1 MDYDDVLSRMPRP
14 MPRRDMPR
22 PMPERNMPDMPRRGG
37 GDKIDLSKL
46 IDRLR
51 GRSAPKMPPRFGPDN
66 PAPRDPIQMMLPGRV
81 IGNPGSPI
89 GIRLPPRP
97 PEGRPRPE
105 PNVPNAP
112 PRGGEGRIP
121 DMPTRPSPKS
131 KIIEDML
138 QMLKGGS
145 GQRTRPS
152 ESKRS
157 PKEMMDMLREKLG
170 GGIPRPRGQ
179 SYEDVVARGEGG
191 INPVIGPNGERLI
204 DLMESGELGLGL
216 DRPSMPRMPGKV
228 MRMNEGGEAMSPLE
242 ILYGQ
247 IGVADES
254 GARDV
259 IEKILSGQ
267 SSELTEDQRALTNSG
282 IYRRVA
288 NRLGILDRA
297 GNPISAGS
305 SVATDAGRTY
315 TPTIGRALQ
324 TLSEMEGAES
334 GSGIESL
341 LKQILGYNP
350 NQEATGGA
358 YRQAIEAS
366 GFPGF
371 MAGVGGEEGG
381 QPTSEQPNKGYA
393 GYGGQGTSYGGNY
406 GNPEYKGYFGEAPAM
421 PYAGMSSPN
430 PSLSNII
437 GMAPVNYFGMADVVG
452 KDEEAGGN
460 EMPQDEVGMAD
471 PSPGAGGRITN

>member
-1 MDYDDVLSRMPRP
+1 MTVLTSEELGPELSERLGRLGGRPSRDDVFDRMPIP
-14 MPRRDMPR
+14 LPRRDMPR
-22 PMPERNMPDMPRRGG
+22 PMPRRDMPDMPRRGG

-46 IDRLR
+46 LDRLR
-51 GRSAPKMPPRFGPDN
+51 GRSPRREMPMPPPILDRSGDL
-66 PAPRDPIQMMLPGRV
+66 PAPRSRRRDRPRLPGKPMV
-81 IGNPGSPI
+81 
-89 GIRLPPRP
+89 
-97 PEGRPRPE
+97 EGD
-105 PNVPNAP
+105 N
-112 PRGGEGRIP
+112 
-121 DMPTRPSPKS
+121 
-131 KIIEDML
+131 
-138 QMLKGGS
+138 
-145 GQRTRPS
+145 
-152 ESKRS
+152 KRS
-157 PKEMMDMLREKLG
+157 PKEMMDMLRDRLS

-179 SYEDVVARGEGG
+179 SYEDVVARGGGG
-191 INPVIGPNGERLI
+191 INPDGMFDQI
-204 DLMESGELGLGL
+204 
-216 DRPSMPRMPGKV
+216 RPSMPMMPGKV

-247 IGVADES
+247 IGVADEA

-259 IEKILSGQ
+259 IEKILSGR

-324 TLSEMEGAES
+324 TLSEMEAAES

-350 NQEATGGA
+350 NEEATGGA

-371 MAGVGGEEGG
+371 MTGGGGGGG
-381 QPTSEQPNKGYA
+381 QPMPEQPNKGYA

-437 GMAPVNYFGMADVVG
+437 GMAPANYFGMADVVG

-460 EMPQDEVGMAD
+460 AA
-471 PSPGAGGRITN
+471 S

>member
-1 MDYDDVLSRMPRP
+1 MTVITS
-14 MPRRDMPR
+14 
-22 PMPERNMPDMPRRGG
+22 GG
-37 GDKIDLSKL
+37 GDRIDLSEL
-46 IDRLR
+46 LDRLR
-51 GRSAPKMPPRFGPDN
+51 GRSPRREMPMPPPILDRSGDL
-66 PAPRDPIQMMLPGRV
+66 PAPRG
-81 IGNPGSPI
+81 PI
-89 GIRLPPRP
+89 GRTS
-97 PEGRPRPE
+97 
-105 PNVPNAP
+105 
-112 PRGGEGRIP
+112 
-121 DMPTRPSPKS
+121 DMPTRSSPKS
-131 KIIEDML
+131 KTIEDML

-179 SYEDVVARGEGG
+179 SYEDVVARGGGG
-191 INPVIGPNGERLI
+191 INPVVGPNGERLI
-204 DLMESGELGLGL
+204 DLMESGRLRPGPDRPL
-216 DRPSMPRMPGKV
+216 RPSMPRMPGKV

-242 ILYGQ
+242 RLYKQ

-254 GARDV
+254 AARDV
-259 IEKILSGQ
+259 IDKILSGESDQ
-267 SSELTEDQRALTNSG
+267 LTEDQRGMLGGG
-282 IYRRVA
+282 IYRRIA
-288 NRLGILDRA
+288 NRLGMLDRA

-305 SVATDAGRTY
+305 SVVTDYGKTE
-315 TPTIGRALQ
+315 TPTIQRALQ
-324 TLSEMEGAES
+324 TLSEMEGVEA

-341 LKQILGYNP
+341 LKQIFGYNP
-350 NQEATGGA
+350 NQETTGGA

-366 GFPGF
+366 GFPGY
-371 MAGVGGEEGG
+371 MSGGVGS
-381 QPTSEQPNKGYA
+381 QPMPEQPNKGYG

-452 KDEEAGGN
+452 KDKESGGN
-460 EMPQDEVGMAD
+460 AA
-471 PSPGAGGRITN
+471 S

>member
-1 MDYDDVLSRMPRP
+1 MTVITNEELGLDLAERLGRLGGRPSRDDVFDRMPIPLPRP

-37 GDKIDLSKL
+37 GNKIDLSKL

-51 GRSAPKMPPRFGPDN
+51 GRSPKREMPMPPPILDRSGDL
-66 PAPRDPIQMMLPGRV
+66 PAPRSRRRDRPRLPGK
-81 IGNPGSPI
+81 PMK
-89 GIRLPPRP
+89 
-97 PEGRPRPE
+97 EGFF
-105 PNVPNAP
+105 
-112 PRGGEGRIP
+112 
-121 DMPTRPSPKS
+121 
-131 KIIEDML
+131 
-138 QMLKGGS
+138 KGGN
-145 GQRTRPS
+145 
-152 ESKRS
+152 KKS
-157 PKEMMDMLREKLG
+157 PQEMMDMLREKLG

-179 SYEDVVARGEGG
+179 SYEDVVARGGGG
-191 INPVIGPNGERLI
+191 INPVVGPNGERLL
-204 DLMESGELGLGL
+204 DLMESGGLKSDSDRPL
-216 DRPSMPRMPGKV
+216 RPSMPRMPGKV

-242 ILYGQ
+242 MLYSQ

-366 GFPGF
+366 GFPGY
-371 MAGVGGEEGG
+371 MSGGGGG
-381 QPTSEQPNKGYA
+381 QPMPEQPNKGYG
-393 GYGGQGTSYGGNY
+393 GYGGQETSYGGNY

-437 GMAPVNYFGMADVVG
+437 GMAPANYFGMADVVG
-452 KDEEAGGN
+452 KEDEGGT
-460 EMPQDEVGMAD
+460 A
-471 PSPGAGGRITN
+471 S

>member
-1 MDYDDVLSRMPRP
+1 MTVITNEELGLDLAERLGRLGGRPSRDDVFDRMPIPLPRP

-37 GDKIDLSKL
+37 GNKIDLSKL

-51 GRSAPKMPPRFGPDN
+51 GRSPKPRG
-66 PAPRDPIQMMLPGRV
+66 
-81 IGNPGSPI
+81 PI
-89 GIRLPPRP
+89 GRT
-97 PEGRPRPE
+97 
-105 PNVPNAP
+105 
-112 PRGGEGRIP
+112 P

-131 KIIEDML
+131 KTIEDIF
-138 QMLKGGS
+138 KGRS
-145 GQRTRPS
+145 GRRTRPP

-157 PKEMMDMLREKLG
+157 PQEMMDMLRDKLS

-179 SYEDVVARGEGG
+179 SYEDVVARGGGG
-191 INPVIGPNGERLI
+191 INPVVGPNGERLL
-204 DLMESGELGLGL
+204 DLMESGGLKSDSDRPL
-216 DRPSMPRMPGKV
+216 RPSMPRMPGKV

-381 QPTSEQPNKGYA
+381 QPMPEQPNKGYA

-437 GMAPVNYFGMADVVG
+437 GMAPANYFGMADVVG
-452 KDEEAGGN
+452 KDKETGG
-460 EMPQDEVGMAD
+460 GTA
-471 PSPGAGGRITN
+471 S

>member
-1 MDYDDVLSRMPRP
+1 MTVLTSEELGPELSERLGRLGGRPSRDDVFDRMPIP
-14 MPRRDMPR
+14 LPRRDMPR
-22 PMPERNMPDMPRRGG
+22 PMPRRDMPDMPRRGG

-46 IDRLR
+46 LDRLR
-51 GRSAPKMPPRFGPDN
+51 GRSPRREMPMPPPILDRSEDL
-66 PAPRDPIQMMLPGRV
+66 PAPRSRRRDRPRLPGK
-81 IGNPGSPI
+81 PMK
-89 GIRLPPRP
+89 
-97 PEGRPRPE
+97 EGFF
-105 PNVPNAP
+105 
-112 PRGGEGRIP
+112 
-121 DMPTRPSPKS
+121 
-131 KIIEDML
+131 
-138 QMLKGGS
+138 KGGN
-145 GQRTRPS
+145 
-152 ESKRS
+152 KKS
-157 PKEMMDMLREKLG
+157 PQEMMDMLRDRLS

-179 SYEDVVARGEGG
+179 SYQDVVARGGGG
-191 INPVIGPNGERLI
+191 INPVVGPNGERLF
-204 DLMESGELGLGL
+204 DLMESGGLKSDS
-216 DRPSMPRMPGKV
+216 DRPSMPMMPGKV

-247 IGVADES
+247 IGVADEA

-259 IEKILSGQ
+259 IEKILSGR

-324 TLSEMEGAES
+324 TLSEMEAAES

-341 LKQILGYNP
+341 LKQIFGYNP
-350 NQEATGGA
+350 NEEATGGA

-371 MAGVGGEEGG
+371 MTGGGGG
-381 QPTSEQPNKGYA
+381 QPMPEQPNKGYA

-437 GMAPVNYFGMADVVG
+437 GMAPANYFGMADVVG

-460 EMPQDEVGMAD
+460 AA
-471 PSPGAGGRITN
+471 S

>member
-1 MDYDDVLSRMPRP
+1 MSQRPGSPMDYDDVLSRMPRP

-37 GDKIDLSKL
+37 GDRIDLSKL
-46 IDRLR
+46 LDRLR
-51 GRSAPKMPPRFGPDN
+51 GRSPKPRG
-66 PAPRDPIQMMLPGRV
+66 
-81 IGNPGSPI
+81 PI
-89 GIRLPPRP
+89 GRT
-97 PEGRPRPE
+97 
-105 PNVPNAP
+105 
-112 PRGGEGRIP
+112 P

-131 KIIEDML
+131 KTIEDIF
-138 QMLKGGS
+138 KGRS
-145 GQRTRPS
+145 GRRTRPP

-157 PKEMMDMLREKLG
+157 PKEMMDMLRDRLSG
-170 GGIPRPRGQ
+170 G
-179 SYEDVVARGEGG
+179 
-191 INPVIGPNGERLI
+191 
-204 DLMESGELGLGL
+204 
-216 DRPSMPRMPGKV
+216 MPGKV

-259 IEKILSGQ
+259 IEKILSGR

-324 TLSEMEGAES
+324 TLSEMEAAES

-381 QPTSEQPNKGYA
+381 QPMPEQPNKGYA

-452 KDEEAGGN
+452 KEDEGGT
-460 EMPQDEVGMAD
+460 A
-471 PSPGAGGRITN
+471 S

>member
-1 MDYDDVLSRMPRP
+1 MTVITDLPEYLRDRMPRP

-37 GDKIDLSKL
+37 GDRIDLDL
-46 IDRLR
+46 LDRLR
-51 GRSAPKMPPRFGPDN
+51 GRSPKREMPMPPPILDRSGDL
-66 PAPRDPIQMMLPGRV
+66 PAPRSRRRD
-81 IGNPGSPI
+81 
-89 GIRLPPRP
+89 
-97 PEGRPRPE
+97 RPRFPGK
-105 PNVPNAP
+105 PMK
-112 PRGGEGRIP
+112 EGFF
-121 DMPTRPSPKS
+121 
-131 KIIEDML
+131 
-138 QMLKGGS
+138 KGGN
-145 GQRTRPS
+145 
-152 ESKRS
+152 KKS
-157 PKEMMDMLREKLG
+157 PKEMMDMLRDKLS

-179 SYEDVVARGEGG
+179 SYEDVVARGGGG
-191 INPVIGPNGERLI
+191 INPDGMFDQIG
-204 DLMESGELGLGL
+204 
-216 DRPSMPRMPGKV
+216 PSMPMMPGKV
-228 MRMNEGGEAMSPLE
+228 MRMNEGGPVFEGNPEDAIAAAAASAASSEAMSPLE

-267 SSELTEDQRALTNSG
+267 SSELTEDQRGLTGSG

-381 QPTSEQPNKGYA
+381 QPMPEQPNKGYA

-452 KDEEAGGN
+452 KEDEGGT
-460 EMPQDEVGMAD
+460 A
-471 PSPGAGGRITN
+471 S

>member
-1 MDYDDVLSRMPRP
+1 MTVITAEELGPDLADRLGRLGGRPSRDDVLDRIPMPLPRP
-14 MPRRDMPR
+14 MPRRD
-22 PMPERNMPDMPRRGG
+22 MPDMPRRGG

-46 IDRLR
+46 LDRLM
-51 GRSAPKMPPRFGPDN
+51 GQSPKREMPMPPPILDRSGDL
-66 PAPRDPIQMMLPGRV
+66 PAPRSRRRDRPRLPGK
-81 IGNPGSPI
+81 PMK
-89 GIRLPPRP
+89 
-97 PEGRPRPE
+97 EGFF
-105 PNVPNAP
+105 
-112 PRGGEGRIP
+112 
-121 DMPTRPSPKS
+121 
-131 KIIEDML
+131 
-138 QMLKGGS
+138 KGGN
-145 GQRTRPS
+145 
-152 ESKRS
+152 KKS
-157 PKEMMDMLREKLG
+157 PKEMMDMLRDKLS

-179 SYEDVVARGEGG
+179 SYEDVVARGGGG
-191 INPVIGPNGERLI
+191 INPVVGPNGERLF
-204 DLMESGELGLGL
+204 DLMESGGLKSDS
-216 DRPSMPRMPGKV
+216 DRPSMPMMPGKV

-259 IEKILSGQ
+259 IEKILSGR

-350 NQEATGGA
+350 NEEATGGA

-381 QPTSEQPNKGYA
+381 QPMPEQPNKGYA

-437 GMAPVNYFGMADVVG
+437 GMAPANYFGMADVVG
-452 KDEEAGGN
+452 KEDEGGT
-460 EMPQDEVGMAD
+460 A
-471 PSPGAGGRITN
+471 S

>member
-1 MDYDDVLSRMPRP
+1 MTVITAEELGPDLADRLGRLGGRPSRDDVLDRIPMPLPRP

-22 PMPERNMPDMPRRGG
+22 PMPRRDMPDMPRRGG

-46 IDRLR
+46 LDRLM
-51 GRSAPKMPPRFGPDN
+51 GQSPKREMPMPPPILDRSGDL
-66 PAPRDPIQMMLPGRV
+66 PAPRSRRRDRPRLPGK
-81 IGNPGSPI
+81 PMK
-89 GIRLPPRP
+89 
-97 PEGRPRPE
+97 EGFF
-105 PNVPNAP
+105 
-112 PRGGEGRIP
+112 
-121 DMPTRPSPKS
+121 
-131 KIIEDML
+131 
-138 QMLKGGS
+138 KGGN
-145 GQRTRPS
+145 
-152 ESKRS
+152 KKS
-157 PKEMMDMLREKLG
+157 PKEMMDMLRDKLS

-179 SYEDVVARGEGG
+179 SYEDVVARGGGG
-191 INPVIGPNGERLI
+191 INPVVGPNGERLF
-204 DLMESGELGLGL
+204 DLMESGGLKSDS
-216 DRPSMPRMPGKV
+216 DRPSMPMMPGKV

-259 IEKILSGQ
+259 IEKILSGR

-381 QPTSEQPNKGYA
+381 QPMPEQPNKGYA

-437 GMAPVNYFGMADVVG
+437 GMAPANYFGMADVVG
-452 KDEEAGGN
+452 KEDEGGT
-460 EMPQDEVGMAD
+460 A
-471 PSPGAGGRITN
+471 S

>member
-1 MDYDDVLSRMPRP
+1 MTVITSEELGPDLAERLGRLGRRPSRDDVLDRMPMPLPMPMPMP

-22 PMPERNMPDMPRRGG
+22 PMPRRDMPDMPRRGG

-46 IDRLR
+46 LDRLR
-51 GRSAPKMPPRFGPDN
+51 GRSPKPRG
-66 PAPRDPIQMMLPGRV
+66 
-81 IGNPGSPI
+81 PI
-89 GIRLPPRP
+89 GRT
-97 PEGRPRPE
+97 
-105 PNVPNAP
+105 
-112 PRGGEGRIP
+112 P

-131 KIIEDML
+131 KTIEDIF
-138 QMLKGGS
+138 KGRS
-145 GQRTRPS
+145 GRRTRPP

-157 PKEMMDMLREKLG
+157 PQEMMDMLRDRLSG
-170 GGIPRPRGQ
+170 G
-179 SYEDVVARGEGG
+179 
-191 INPVIGPNGERLI
+191 
-204 DLMESGELGLGL
+204 
-216 DRPSMPRMPGKV
+216 MPGKV
-228 MRMNEGGEAMSPLE
+228 TRMNEGGEAMSPLE

-259 IEKILSGQ
+259 IEKILSGR

-324 TLSEMEGAES
+324 TLSEMESAES

-350 NQEATGGA
+350 NEEATGGA

-371 MAGVGGEEGG
+371 MAGGGGG
-381 QPTSEQPNKGYA
+381 QPMPEQPNKGYA

-452 KDEEAGGN
+452 KDKETGG
-460 EMPQDEVGMAD
+460 GTA
-471 PSPGAGGRITN
+471 S

>member
-1 MDYDDVLSRMPRP
+1 MTVLTSEELGPELSERLGRLGGRPSRDDVFDRMPIP
-14 MPRRDMPR
+14 LPRRDMPR
-22 PMPERNMPDMPRRGG
+22 PMPRRDMPDMPRRGG

-46 IDRLR
+46 LDRLR
-51 GRSAPKMPPRFGPDN
+51 GRSPRREMPMPPPILDRSGDL
-66 PAPRDPIQMMLPGRV
+66 PAPRSRRRDRPRLPGKPMV
-81 IGNPGSPI
+81 
-89 GIRLPPRP
+89 
-97 PEGRPRPE
+97 EGD
-105 PNVPNAP
+105 N
-112 PRGGEGRIP
+112 
-121 DMPTRPSPKS
+121 
-131 KIIEDML
+131 
-138 QMLKGGS
+138 
-145 GQRTRPS
+145 
-152 ESKRS
+152 KRS
-157 PKEMMDMLREKLG
+157 PKEMMDMLRDRLS

-179 SYEDVVARGEGG
+179 SYEDVVARGGGG
-191 INPVIGPNGERLI
+191 INPDGMFDQI
-204 DLMESGELGLGL
+204 
-216 DRPSMPRMPGKV
+216 RPSMPMMPGKV

-247 IGVADES
+247 IGVADEA

-259 IEKILSGQ
+259 IEKILSGR

-324 TLSEMEGAES
+324 TLSEMEAAES

-350 NQEATGGA
+350 NEEATGGA

-371 MAGVGGEEGG
+371 MTGGEGGG
-381 QPTSEQPNKGYA
+381 QPMPEQPNKGYA

-437 GMAPVNYFGMADVVG
+437 GMAPANYFGMADVVG

-460 EMPQDEVGMAD
+460 AA
-471 PSPGAGGRITN
+471 S

>member
-1 MDYDDVLSRMPRP
+1 MTVITDLPEYLRDRMPRP

-37 GDKIDLSKL
+37 GDRIDLDL
-46 IDRLR
+46 LDRLR
-51 GRSAPKMPPRFGPDN
+51 GRSPKREMPMPPPILDRSGDL
-66 PAPRDPIQMMLPGRV
+66 PAPRSRRRD
-81 IGNPGSPI
+81 
-89 GIRLPPRP
+89 
-97 PEGRPRPE
+97 RPRFPGK
-105 PNVPNAP
+105 PMK
-112 PRGGEGRIP
+112 EGFF
-121 DMPTRPSPKS
+121 
-131 KIIEDML
+131 
-138 QMLKGGS
+138 KGGN
-145 GQRTRPS
+145 
-152 ESKRS
+152 KKS
-157 PKEMMDMLREKLG
+157 PKEMMDMLRDKLS

-179 SYEDVVARGEGG
+179 SYEDVVARGGGG
-191 INPVIGPNGERLI
+191 INPDGMFDQIG
-204 DLMESGELGLGL
+204 
-216 DRPSMPRMPGKV
+216 PSMPMMPGKV
-228 MRMNEGGEAMSPLE
+228 MRMNEGGPVFEGNPEDAIAAAAASAASSEAMSPLE

-267 SSELTEDQRALTNSG
+267 SSELTEDQRGLTGSG

-371 MAGVGGEEGG
+371 MAGAGGEEGG
-381 QPTSEQPNKGYA
+381 QPMPEQPNKGYA

-452 KDEEAGGN
+452 KEDEGGT
-460 EMPQDEVGMAD
+460 A
-471 PSPGAGGRITN
+471 S

>member
-1 MDYDDVLSRMPRP
+1 MLLPPTDINQMPMPGRIRP
-14 MPRRDMPR
+14 TPRRD
-22 PMPERNMPDMPRRGG
+22 MPDMPRRGG
-37 GDKIDLSKL
+37 GDRIDLSKL
-46 IDRLR
+46 LDRLR
-51 GRSAPKMPPRFGPDN
+51 GRSPRREMPMPPPILDRSGDL
-66 PAPRDPIQMMLPGRV
+66 PAPRSRRRDRPRLPGKPMV
-81 IGNPGSPI
+81 
-89 GIRLPPRP
+89 
-97 PEGRPRPE
+97 
-105 PNVPNAP
+105 
-112 PRGGEGRIP
+112 GG
-121 DMPTRPSPKS
+121 DN
-131 KIIEDML
+131 
-138 QMLKGGS
+138 
-145 GQRTRPS
+145 
-152 ESKRS
+152 KRS
-157 PKEMMDMLREKLG
+157 PQEMMDMLREKLRGRGTGPRRDALGSPLG
-170 GGIPRPRGQ
+170 GTDGGYVKPTGG
-179 SYEDVVARGEGG
+179 YDGGG
-191 INPVIGPNGERLI
+191 INPVIGPNGERLF
-204 DLMESGELGLGL
+204 DLMESGGLKSDS

-247 IGVADES
+247 IGVADEA

-259 IEKILSGQ
+259 IEKILSGR

-324 TLSEMEGAES
+324 TLSEMEAAES

-350 NQEATGGA
+350 NEEATGGA

-371 MAGVGGEEGG
+371 MTGGGGG
-381 QPTSEQPNKGYA
+381 QPMPEQPNKGYA

-452 KDEEAGGN
+452 KDKETEGGT
-460 EMPQDEVGMAD
+460 A
-471 PSPGAGGRITN
+471 S

>member
-1 MDYDDVLSRMPRP
+1 MSQGPGTPMDYDDLFDRMPRP
-14 MPRRDMPR
+14 MPR

-46 IDRLR
+46 LDKLR
-51 GRSAPKMPPRFGPDN
+51 GRSPEPRG
-66 PAPRDPIQMMLPGRV
+66 
-81 IGNPGSPI
+81 PI
-89 GIRLPPRP
+89 GRTS
-97 PEGRPRPE
+97 
-105 PNVPNAP
+105 
-112 PRGGEGRIP
+112 
-121 DMPTRPSPKS
+121 DMPTRSSPKS
-131 KIIEDML
+131 KTIEDML
-138 QMLKGGS
+138 QMLRGRS
-145 GQRTRPS
+145 GRRTRPP

-157 PKEMMDMLREKLG
+157 PKEMMDMLRDRLS

-179 SYEDVVARGEGG
+179 SYEDVVARGGGG
-191 INPVIGPNGERLI
+191 INPDGMYNDKIG
-204 DLMESGELGLGL
+204 
-216 DRPSMPRMPGKV
+216 PSMPRMPGKV

-242 ILYGQ
+242 MLYGQ
-247 IGVADES
+247 IGVADE
-254 GARDV
+254 GAARDV
-259 IEKILSGQ
+259 IDKILSGESDQ
-267 SSELTEDQRALTNSG
+267 LTEDQRGMLGGG
-282 IYRRVA
+282 IYRRIA
-288 NRLGILDRA
+288 NRLGMLDRA

-305 SVATDAGRTY
+305 SVVTDYGKTE
-315 TPTIGRALQ
+315 TPTIQRALQ

-350 NQEATGGA
+350 NQETTGGA

-366 GFPGF
+366 GFPGY
-371 MAGVGGEEGG
+371 MSGGVGG
-381 QPTSEQPNKGYA
+381 QPMPEQPNKGYA

-452 KDEEAGGN
+452 KDKETGG
-460 EMPQDEVGMAD
+460 GTA
-471 PSPGAGGRITN
+471 S

>member
-1 MDYDDVLSRMPRP
+1 MTVITSEGGNLPPDVIARLPRP

-22 PMPERNMPDMPRRGG
+22 PMPRRDMPDMPRRGG

-46 IDRLR
+46 LDKLR
-51 GRSAPKMPPRFGPDN
+51 GRSPRRDMPMPPPILDRSGDL
-66 PAPRDPIQMMLPGRV
+66 PAPRSRRRDRPRLPGKPMV
-81 IGNPGSPI
+81 
-89 GIRLPPRP
+89 
-97 PEGRPRPE
+97 
-105 PNVPNAP
+105 
-112 PRGGEGRIP
+112 GG
-121 DMPTRPSPKS
+121 DN
-131 KIIEDML
+131 
-138 QMLKGGS
+138 
-145 GQRTRPS
+145 
-152 ESKRS
+152 KRS
-157 PKEMMDMLREKLG
+157 PKEMMDMLRDRLSG
-170 GGIPRPRGQ
+170 G
-179 SYEDVVARGEGG
+179 
-191 INPVIGPNGERLI
+191 
-204 DLMESGELGLGL
+204 
-216 DRPSMPRMPGKV
+216 MPGKV

-242 ILYGQ
+242 MLYGQ

-259 IEKILSGQ
+259 IEKILSGR

-324 TLSEMEGAES
+324 TLSEMEAAES

-350 NQEATGGA
+350 NEEATGGA

-371 MAGVGGEEGG
+371 MAGAGGGEGG
-381 QPTSEQPNKGYA
+381 QPMPQQPNKGYG

-452 KDEEAGGN
+452 KDKEAGGN
-460 EMPQDEVGMAD
+460 TA
-471 PSPGAGGRITN
+471 S

>member
-1 MDYDDVLSRMPRP
+1 MLLPPIDINQMPMPGRIRP
-14 MPRRDMPR
+14 TPRRD
-22 PMPERNMPDMPRRGG
+22 MPDMPRRGG
-37 GDKIDLSKL
+37 GDRIDLSKL
-46 IDRLR
+46 LDRLR
-51 GRSAPKMPPRFGPDN
+51 GRSPRREMPMPPPILDRSGDL
-66 PAPRDPIQMMLPGRV
+66 PAPRSRRRDRPRLPGKPMV
-81 IGNPGSPI
+81 
-89 GIRLPPRP
+89 
-97 PEGRPRPE
+97 
-105 PNVPNAP
+105 
-112 PRGGEGRIP
+112 GG
-121 DMPTRPSPKS
+121 DN
-131 KIIEDML
+131 
-138 QMLKGGS
+138 
-145 GQRTRPS
+145 
-152 ESKRS
+152 KRS
-157 PKEMMDMLREKLG
+157 PQEMMDMLREKLRGRGTGPRRDDLGSPLG
-170 GGIPRPRGQ
+170 GTDGGYVKPTGG
-179 SYEDVVARGEGG
+179 YDGGG
-191 INPVIGPNGERLI
+191 INPVIGPNGERLF
-204 DLMESGELGLGL
+204 DLMESGGLKSDS

-247 IGVADES
+247 IGVADEA

-259 IEKILSGQ
+259 IEKILSGR

-324 TLSEMEGAES
+324 TLSEMEAAES

-350 NQEATGGA
+350 NEEATGGA

-371 MAGVGGEEGG
+371 MTGGGGG
-381 QPTSEQPNKGYA
+381 QPMPEQPNKGYA

-452 KDEEAGGN
+452 KDKETEGGT
-460 EMPQDEVGMAD
+460 A
-471 PSPGAGGRITN
+471 S

>member
-1 MDYDDVLSRMPRP
+1 MDYDDVLGRMPRP
-14 MPRRDMPR
+14 MPRRYMPR
-22 PMPERNMPDMPRRGG
+22 RDMPDMPRRGG
-37 GDKIDLSKL
+37 GDKIDLDL
-46 IDRLR
+46 LDRLR
-51 GRSAPKMPPRFGPDN
+51 GRSPK
-66 PAPRDPIQMMLPGRV
+66 
-81 IGNPGSPI
+81 
-89 GIRLPPRP
+89 
-97 PEGRPRPE
+97 
-105 PNVPNAP
+105 
-112 PRGGEGRIP
+112 PRGPIGRIP

-131 KIIEDML
+131 KTIEDML
-138 QMLKGGS
+138 RGRS
-145 GQRTRPS
+145 GRRTRPP

-157 PKEMMDMLREKLG
+157 PQEMMDMLREKLRG
-170 GGIPRPRGQ
+170 RGTGPRRDDLGSPTSDKYEPFDISKIDPSKLMSPFDQ
-179 SYEDVVARGEGG
+179 SRLKDARRNYEDVVARGGGG
-191 INPVIGPNGERLI
+191 INPDGMFDQIG
-204 DLMESGELGLGL
+204 
-216 DRPSMPRMPGKV
+216 PSMPRMPGKV
-228 MRMNEGGEAMSPLE
+228 MRMNEGGPVFEGNPEDAIAAAAASAASSEAMSPLE

-247 IGVADES
+247 IGVADEA

-267 SSELTEDQRALTNSG
+267 SSELTEDQRGLTGSG

-381 QPTSEQPNKGYA
+381 QPMPEQPNKGYA

-452 KDEEAGGN
+452 KEDEGGT
-460 EMPQDEVGMAD
+460 A
-471 PSPGAGGRITN
+471 S